1 MLCVHRNLEEK
12 LDEASQ
18 ALTRAES
25 QLASLG
31 AAAFSAAAAERDDK
45 QLRDDVTTL
54 REPRIKVVDQ
64 EARVLSKQ
72 VREAEF
78 EREKQVRAHERDVK
92 DMRNYIEKLVK
103 LADRHCKRIKV
114 RH

>member
-1 MLCVHRNLEEK
+1 MEEK
-12 LDEASQ
+12 LEKASQ

-31 AAAFSAAAAERDDK
+31 ATAFSAAAAERDEK

-54 REPRIKVVDQ
+54 RERIKVVDQ